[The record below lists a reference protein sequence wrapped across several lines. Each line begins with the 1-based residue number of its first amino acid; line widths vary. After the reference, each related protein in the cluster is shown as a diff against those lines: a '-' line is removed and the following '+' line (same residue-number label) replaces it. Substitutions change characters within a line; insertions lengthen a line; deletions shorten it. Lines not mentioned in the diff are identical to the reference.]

1 MNNLENSIQDHTPMI
16 KQYLQIKVE
25 YPNYLLFYR
34 MGDFYELF
42 FNDAIKASKLL
53 DLTLTK
59 RGKTKGQA
67 IEMAGV
73 PYHTIDNYINR
84 LIKLGET
91 IVICEQIG
99 EPNNKGPMERK
110 VTRVISPGTVTE
122 EELLPNKQANIIIAI
137 LQQHACFGLASLD
150 ISTGWFKI
158 SSIKNL
164 VDLTGELERLQPVE
178 IIIPKNLENHR
189 KFINFKT
196 AVNELDQ
203 LYFTEK
209 ATKLA
214 LNNHFGKN
222 FYYNFLQQYQI
233 SDDLECLISIWA
245 AGALLHYVKTM
256 HKNEMPHIKQLN
268 LEYLEDSVIID
279 QQTRRN
285 LEIITNIQ
293 IQQHN
298 NSNNKSLTLLGL
310 LDYCKTS
317 MGSRLLFNW
326 LNRPIKDHNL
336 LNQRY
341 TAINTLQLANT
352 FEQFQEIL
360 KEIGDLER
368 IISRIAILT
377 AKPRDLLQLKQAFN
391 LLPKIIDL
399 LNNIQFNNL
408 PNNLLLKNILTNLK
422 TFPDLYQLINRAIID
437 NPPVILRDGNFIAI
451 GYDEELDQ
459 LRAIYN
465 DADLFLHK
473 IESEEKQRT
482 KLSTL
487 KIGFNKIHGYYLEV
501 SRNQSKL
508 IPPHYI
514 RRQTLKNAERF
525 ISPELKELEDRIL
538 SSRSRAISRE
548 KWLFEQLLKNLQQ
561 HILDIQATAMSIATL
576 DVISNLAER
585 AITLNWSQP
594 ILTSEPGI
602 NIIRGRHPTVEMIQ
616 QTHFIPNN
624 LNFDPKTKMY
634 IITGPNMGGK
644 STYMRQNALIVLL
657 ALIGSFVPAYKA
669 SIGPIDRIFSR
680 IGASDDLTQGKST
693 FMLEML
699 ETANILQY
707 ATKESLVIIDEI
719 GRGTSTFDGISLAY
733 AIAKYL
739 INKNN
744 CFCLFATHFLEL
756 ADLSKQHLQ
765 ISNIH
770 VTAIEQEGNLVFL
783 YTVKEGSA
791 AKSFGLQVAKLA
803 GIPEEVIITAKAKL
817 LELEN
822 I

>member
-1 MNNLENSIQDHTPMI
+1 
-16 KQYLQIKVE
+16 
-25 YPNYLLFYR
+25 
-34 MGDFYELF
+34 
-42 FNDAIKASKLL
+42 
-53 DLTLTK
+53 
-59 RGKTKGQA
+59 
-67 IEMAGV
+67 
-73 PYHTIDNYINR
+73 
-84 LIKLGET
+84 
-91 IVICEQIG
+91 
-99 EPNNKGPMERK
+99 
-110 VTRVISPGTVTE
+110 
-122 EELLPNKQANIIIAI
+122 
-137 LQQHACFGLASLD
+137 
-150 ISTGWFKI
+150 
-158 SSIKNL
+158 
-164 VDLTGELERLQPVE
+164 
-178 IIIPKNLENHR
+178 
-189 KFINFKT
+189 
-196 AVNELDQ
+196 Q

-222 FYYNFLQQYQI
+222 FYSNFLQQYQI
-233 SDDLECLISIWA
+233 FDDLECLISIWA

-256 HKNEMPHIKQLN
+256 HKNEMPHIKKLN

-285 LEIITNIQ
+285 LEIINNIQ

-298 NSNNKSLTLLGL
+298 NSNNTSLTLLGL

-341 TAINTLQLANT
+341 TAINTLQLANS
-352 FEQFQEIL
+352 FEEFQEIL

-368 IISRIAILT
+368 IISRISILT
-377 AKPRDLLQLKQAFN
+377 AKPRDLLQLKQAFD

-408 PNNLLLKNILTNLK
+408 SNNLLLKNILINLK
-422 TFPDLYQLINRAIID
+422 TFPDLYKLIDRAIID

-451 GYDEELDQ
+451 GYDAELDQ

-473 IESEEKQRT
+473 IETEEKQRT

-548 KWLFEQLLKNLQQ
+548 KHLFEQLLKTLQQ
-561 HILDIQATAMSIATL
+561 HILAIQATAMSIATL

-594 ILTSEPGI
+594 ILTSKPGI

-616 QTHFIPNN
+616 QTHFIPND
-624 LNFDPKTKMY
+624 LNFNPNTKMY

-644 STYMRQNALIVLL
+644 STY
-657 ALIGSFVPAYKA
+657 
-669 SIGPIDRIFSR
+669 
-680 IGASDDLTQGKST
+680 
-693 FMLEML
+693 
-699 ETANILQY
+699 
-707 ATKESLVIIDEI
+707 
-719 GRGTSTFDGISLAY
+719 
-733 AIAKYL
+733 
-739 INKNN
+739 
-744 CFCLFATHFLEL
+744 
-756 ADLSKQHLQ
+756 
-765 ISNIH
+765 
-770 VTAIEQEGNLVFL
+770 
-783 YTVKEGSA
+783 
-791 AKSFGLQVAKLA
+791 
-803 GIPEEVIITAKAKL
+803 
-817 LELEN
+817 
-822 I
+822 